1 MGSNGNKTYIEIDLD
16 GKTYQLK
23 FDFNAFAELE
33 NILNIK
39 GFGQLQTSLVDC
51 GCTEIRAFLWTGLL
65 HGKPELTIS
74 QVGALLDM
82 KNISEYLE
90 KITEAIVLATGSEGD
105 DEDAPEQGEA
115 EASTETKK
123 T

>member
-65 HGKPELTIS
+65 HGKPKLTIS

-105 DEDAPEQGEA
+105 DEGAPEQGEA
-115 EASTETKK
+115 KAPTETEK